1 MKIILFVLLL
11 VSAQIEVY
19 AQQKQSKKSWGSR
32 AVPVEVIEAK
42 KTKLYS
48 LTPSYGRI
56 ISLEPYSIISKINE
70 EVKKIHVL
78 EGAEVVKGQKLIELE
93 NKNIK
98 RLIARYETEILYS
111 KDNLKFLN
119 EELSIINDKLKR
131 FLNLKENKVISN
143 DLFDDLRIKKIN
155 LNKQVSKVEF
165 DLKRLS
171 YLLLSSKDDLN
182 NTVIKSPINGNL
194 IKFDVKLGSVLNKG
208 VNIGSIL
215 DPTNN
220 EIETSLR
227 SDLASKLKPEF
238 PVQIIID
245 GKNPKVGDLVV
256 AYNNDVIVGISEYSN
271 DLTILPV
278 MGKDLSIQTESYLN
292 IGESPSLKLHSH
304 QTGEVTDLQFNL
316 AGFDN
321 LLVSHVNKIEVNTQ
335 EIPMD
340 LILHPAYPNPFN
352 PVTTIEIGVPFVESL
367 RVTTLR
373 VFDINGHLIETLVNS
388 ELSPGNH
395 SIEWDAS
402 RYPSGVYFAKL
413 VSGNPSINSGQ
424 GFTQSQKL
432 VLIK

>member
-11 VSAQIEVY
+11 ISAQIEVY

-32 AVPVEVIEAK
+32 AVPVEVIKAK

-155 LNKQVSKVEF
+155 LNKQISKVEF

-208 VNIGSIL
+208 VNIGLIL

-227 SDLASKLKPEF
+227 SDLASKLKPES

-245 GKNPKVGDLVV
+245 GKILNSKIRAIIASENIKTGSRFLKIKLPKSLPIEFNFPNKRIELKVPINDGKSRLIIPKDGLIADGIEKLVYIVEKNKVKRKTVILGQSFKDQIEIKSGINEGDLVV
-256 AYNNDVIVGISEYSN
+256 IKGNE
-271 DLTILPV
+271 
-278 MGKDLSIQTESYLN
+278 N
-292 IGESPSLKLHSH
+292 IRPNQSVKIKK
-304 QTGEVTDLQFNL
+304 
-316 AGFDN
+316 
-321 LLVSHVNKIEVNTQ
+321 NK
-335 EIPMD
+335 
-340 LILHPAYPNPFN
+340 
-352 PVTTIEIGVPFVESL
+352 
-367 RVTTLR
+367 
-373 VFDINGHLIETLVNS
+373 
-388 ELSPGNH
+388 
-395 SIEWDAS
+395 
-402 RYPSGVYFAKL
+402 K
-413 VSGNPSINSGQ
+413 
-424 GFTQSQKL
+424 
-432 VLIK
+432 

>member
-11 VSAQIEVY
+11 ISAQIEVY

-32 AVPVEVIEAK
+32 TTPVEVIEAK
-42 KTKLYS
+42 KTRLYS

-56 ISLEPYSIISKINE
+56 ISLEPYSLISKINE
-70 EVKKIHVL
+70 EVKIIHVL

-98 RLIARYETEILYS
+98 RLIARYEAEILYS

-119 EELSIINDKLKR
+119 EELSIINDKLKS

-155 LNKQVSKVEF
+155 LNKQISKVEF

-208 VNIGSIL
+208 VNIGLIL

-245 GKNPKVGDLVV
+245 GKILNSKIRAIIASENIKTGSRFLKIKLPKSLPIEFNFPNKWIELKVPINDGKSRLIIPKDGLIADGIEKLVYIVEKNKVKRKTVILGQSFKDQIEIKSGINEGDLVV
-256 AYNNDVIVGISEYSN
+256 IKGNE
-271 DLTILPV
+271 
-278 MGKDLSIQTESYLN
+278 N
-292 IGESPSLKLHSH
+292 IRPNQSVKIKK
-304 QTGEVTDLQFNL
+304 
-316 AGFDN
+316 
-321 LLVSHVNKIEVNTQ
+321 NKKWK
-335 EIPMD
+335 
-340 LILHPAYPNPFN
+340 
-352 PVTTIEIGVPFVESL
+352 
-367 RVTTLR
+367 TL
-373 VFDINGHLIETLVNS
+373 
-388 ELSPGNH
+388 
-395 SIEWDAS
+395 
-402 RYPSGVYFAKL
+402 
-413 VSGNPSINSGQ
+413 
-424 GFTQSQKL
+424 
-432 VLIK
+432 

>member
-11 VSAQIEVY
+11 ISVQIEVY
-19 AQQKQSKKSWGSR
+19 AQQKQSKKSWSSR
-32 AVPVEVIEAK
+32 ATPVEVIEAK
-42 KTKLYS
+42 KTRLYS

-56 ISLEPYSIISKINE
+56 ISLEPYSLISKINE
-70 EVKKIHVL
+70 EVKIIHVL

-155 LNKQVSKVEF
+155 LNKQISKVEF

-245 GKNPKVGDLVV
+245 GKILISKIRAIIASENIKTGSRFLKIKLPKSLPIEFNFPNKRIELKVPINDGKSRLIIPKDGLIADGIEKLVYIVEKNKVKRKTVILGQSFKDQIEIKSGINEGDLVV
-256 AYNNDVIVGISEYSN
+256 IKGNE
-271 DLTILPV
+271 
-278 MGKDLSIQTESYLN
+278 N
-292 IGESPSLKLHSH
+292 IRPNQSVKIKK
-304 QTGEVTDLQFNL
+304 
-316 AGFDN
+316 
-321 LLVSHVNKIEVNTQ
+321 NK
-335 EIPMD
+335 
-340 LILHPAYPNPFN
+340 
-352 PVTTIEIGVPFVESL
+352 
-367 RVTTLR
+367 
-373 VFDINGHLIETLVNS
+373 
-388 ELSPGNH
+388 
-395 SIEWDAS
+395 
-402 RYPSGVYFAKL
+402 K
-413 VSGNPSINSGQ
+413 
-424 GFTQSQKL
+424 
-432 VLIK
+432 